1 MAARAKGYVSDLSDI
16 DRDARIID
24 RTRNRMATAQQIK
37 NYEKKW
43 INPKREGLMS
53 DLPLAEQKAIRKR
66 SASVERR
73 YKINRAKMATKSF
86 FDRYTTEVTVGALVV
101 VGGFFWML
109 HKKKTTGSAW

>member
-1 MAARAKGYVSDLSDI
+1 VAARVKGYVSDLSDI

-66 SASVERR
+66 TKAMHRSA
-73 YKINRAKMATKSF
+73 KITRAKMATKSF
-86 FDRYTTEVTVGALVV
+86 FDRYTLEVAVGAAVV
-101 VGGFFWML
+101 VGGFFLVM
-109 HKKKTTGSAW
+109 HKKKTTGSIW

>member
-1 MAARAKGYVSDLSDI
+1 
-16 DRDARIID
+16 
-24 RTRNRMATAQQIK
+24 MATAQQIK

-109 HKKKTTGSAW
+109 HKKKTTGTIPRPNHATSRVRIPETRYPVTPTALVIEK